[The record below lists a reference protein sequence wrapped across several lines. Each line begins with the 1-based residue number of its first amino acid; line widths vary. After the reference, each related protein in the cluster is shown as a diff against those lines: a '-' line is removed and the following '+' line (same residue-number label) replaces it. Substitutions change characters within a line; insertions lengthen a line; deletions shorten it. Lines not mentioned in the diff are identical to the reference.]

1 MSIIK
6 TINKLNIDN
15 FDSIINGNN
24 KNYNENEK
32 RQIGLK
38 RNRQSE
44 KESKMPCFKCK
55 EKYTIKNRIKCNSIK
70 EFIKSVKLC
79 RNNNANNLYKGI
91 NINENDVNEPL
102 KRINE
107 PLNEN
112 INNEIQISKIICN
125 NCLIKILP
133 NDNDNDNYQGN
144 IFDFFF
150 NNDEDIKNNNDSSN
164 HLESSN
170 VISSKEEKQNHGQ
183 EMKLNNI
190 NSDIF
195 KDLNDVNFNEY
206 EECLKDVVEYLNKAL
221 FEVSCFVKFYNIY
234 SSIYFVN
241 NRAVHQFYVNIF
253 FQIYIQTKYRL
264 NNLYQNGY
272 KIIIKYQDIT
282 NKIITKLN
290 KKNKSTFIEN
300 TNSILAKISNF
311 LHCFDICLNFLRGS
325 NNIRSIGQ

>member
-6 TINKLNIDN
+6 TINELNIDN
-15 FDSIINGNN
+15 IDSTINITN
-24 KNYNENEK
+24 KNYNENTK
-32 RQIGLK
+32 KQIGLK

-44 KESKMPCFKCK
+44 KDSEMPCFKCK
-55 EKYTIKNRIKCNSIK
+55 GKYIIKNRIKFNSK
-70 EFIKSVKLC
+70 KGFIKGIKLYG
-79 RNNNANNLYKGI
+79 NNNANNLYKGI

-102 KRINE
+102 NE
-107 PLNEN
+107 H

-125 NCLIKILP
+125 KCLINILS
-133 NDNDNDNYQGN
+133 NDNYQGN

-150 NNDEDIKNNNDSSN
+150 NNDEEIKNNNDSSI
-164 HLESSN
+164 HIKSSN
-170 VISSKEEKQNHGQ
+170 VISSKEEKQNQGQ

-190 NSDIF
+190 NSGIF

-325 NNIRSIGQ
+325 NNIRCIGQ